1 MCFSRHP
8 EVRAQ
13 RASKDD
19 GHSASA
25 ASFEARATRG
35 HLRMTS
41 REETIMH
48 QTKPRLTTAEYANRF
63 EAETV
68 AQRRQARLCLP
79 RDFFDG
85 TADRYVIGELKR
97 LRKAGKLV
105 QDGDNVHTLRLRLVE
120 AGR

>member
-1 MCFSRHP
+1 M
-8 EVRAQ
+8 RAW
-13 RASKDD
+13 RA
-19 GHSASA
+19 GHRA
-25 ASFEARATRG
+25 ARGATG
-35 HLRMTS
+35 
-41 REETIMH
+41 REG
-48 QTKPRLTTAEYANRF
+48 RDAEKW
-63 EAETV
+63 
-68 AQRRQARLCLP
+68 RRQARLCLP